1 MTYNTGIQ
9 WEAVEATYQ
18 LRYRLDAVKNQSKYY
33 MSQGRTTFFPPLLI
47 IKNILLCFIPSN
59 LGYPDNPK
67 LLVSFNKYIVNR
79 NY

>member
-33 MSQGRTTFFPPLLI
+33 MSQGRTTFFYSLI
-47 IKNILLCFIPSN
+47 NH
-59 LGYPDNPK
+59 
-67 LLVSFNKYIVNR
+67 
-79 NY
+79 

>member
-33 MSQGRTTFFPPLLI
+33 MSQGRMALFLFPPLI
-47 IKNILLCFIPSN
+47 ISLKIF
-59 LGYPDNPK
+59 
-67 LLVSFNKYIVNR
+67 YIVLP
-79 NY
+79 YQI